1 MKSSHRPN
9 KQFVGTLFHSRKK
22 HLRYGSLYTREA
34 HAISQKNA
42 EIQYAIFILFVK
54 NNGEK
59 E

>member
-1 MKSSHRPN
+1 MKSSHRSN

-22 HLRYGSLYTREA
+22 HLRCDSLYTREA

-59 E
+59 A